1 MVATGTVV
9 STMQAGSGGVSQKR
23 GRAGQAIVVAR
34 EARAVVMKAAMA
46 ALHHLVEVAVEV
58 GLVVQA
64 ALMSLFFCLP
74 VVVAPGTLAAA

>member
-1 MVATGTVV
+1 MATGTVV
-9 STMQAGSGGVSQKR
+9 STMQAGAEATSQKR
-23 GRAGQAIVVAR
+23 GRAGQASMVSQ

-58 GLVVQA
+58 GLVVQV
-64 ALMSLFFCLP
+64 ALMSTFFCLP